1 MYNRSKHRYIIET
14 SIGSDIVQSMK
25 APHTSPGHRES
36 SLHVT
41 NTTYGGLQEH
51 RIVVHTA
58 TGQKAKPKVHLST
71 ESTVTGNSSKTPE
84 ACRRETEEHK
94 LKTAV

>member
-1 MYNRSKHRYIIET
+1 VCASFDPVAMPSPVDYIALDCE
-14 SIGSDIVQSMK
+14 
-25 APHTSPGHRES
+25 RES

-41 NTTYGGLQEH
+41 NTTYSGLQEH
-51 RIVVHTA
+51 RIIVYTA
-58 TGQKAKPKVHLST
+58 TGQKAKLKVHLST
-71 ESTVTGNSSKTPE
+71 ESTVTGNSSKTLE